1 MKKLVIIF
9 ILPFFLGSCMLDNIK
24 YLSNKFTDN
33 NKKISLESAK
43 DINNSLQNDTSSWIT
58 DEEESETWS
67 VEKSETWSVDDGS
80 KVLSI
85 EEQYCKS
92 KWWKVGDSI
101 CYVTDDIWLLKCN
114 VNVFYL
120 DMCRD
125 KSAKIE
131 DWVVVSIP
139 SMAKKNKINSISESI
154 KKDENKL
161 LEKNLSDVIVD
172 TKKVENI
179 DKKIENISKE
189 DVTKYIVEKKLW
201 NWFIFKEDDNNK
213 YLFLNSK
220 LITKLSKSSKIMMN
234 SSDDEKVIS
243 FNIYSNK
250 SDSSPSKTLYID
262 MESESLTE
270 KNIDKTSTQT
280 GDIAST
286 TKTESDTTSMTN
298 SKSWK
303 SWTYFISGWD
313 LKIKT
318 VDWDIKTI
326 FSAQGSSN
334 IYDYDLM
341 VNKQIKVY
349 YNSWSQ
355 KEEKIINLP

>member
-9 ILPFFLGSCMLDNIK
+9 ILSFFLGSCTLSNIK
-24 YLSNKFTDN
+24 YLSDKFTDN

-43 DINNSLQNDTSSWIT
+43 DIDDSSQNDTSSWII
-58 DEEESETWS
+58 EEDNSETWSKDLSETWS
-67 VEKSETWSVDDGS
+67 VGDST
-80 KVLSI
+80 KVLTI

-92 KWWKVGDSI
+92 KWWKVNDSI
-101 CYVTDDIWLLKCN
+101 CYVTDDIWLLRCN

-125 KSAKIE
+125 KTAKIE

-154 KKDENKL
+154 TKDKNKL
-161 LEKNLSDVIVD
+161 LENNVSNNNEIVD
-172 TKKVENI
+172 SKKVENI
-179 DKKIENISKE
+179 DNITE
-189 DVTKYIVEKKLW
+189 DDVPKYIVEKKLW

-213 YLFLNSK
+213 YLFLNTK

-234 SSDDEKVIS
+234 SSGDEKVIS

-270 KNIDKTSTQT
+270 KKVDKTSTQT
-280 GDIAST
+280 GDIETT
-286 TKTESDTTSMTN
+286 TKTQVDNTSMINT
-298 SKSWK
+298 KSGK
-303 SWTYFISGWD
+303 SGTYFISGWD

-318 VDWDIKTI
+318 SSWNVKTI
-326 FSAQGSSN
+326 FSWNN
-334 IYDYDLM
+334 IYDYELM